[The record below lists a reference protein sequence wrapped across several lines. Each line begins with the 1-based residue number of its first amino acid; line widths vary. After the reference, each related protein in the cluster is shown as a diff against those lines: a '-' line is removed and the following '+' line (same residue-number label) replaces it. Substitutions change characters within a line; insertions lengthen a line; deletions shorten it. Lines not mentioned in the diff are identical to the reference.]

1 MKYLTQFL
9 KFYWQG
15 FRNGKT
21 FSVTGIREWV
31 DYTSKEKRGWC
42 VDTVIVEDKTQYKAK
57 NGEIGSNL
65 YEKVTFKVE
74 GTARP
79 SVNVGDSV
87 EPVGEPVCTVYGDYR
102 NQLSVRCSGVQVVPV
117 ATTKKE
123 N

>member
-15 FRNGKT
+15 FRSGKT

-31 DYTSKEKRGWC
+31 DYNTKEKLGWC
-42 VDTVIVEDKTQYKAK
+42 VDTVIVEDKTQYKTK
-57 NGEIGSNL
+57 GGEIGSNL
-65 YEKVTFKVE
+65 YEKVTFKV
-74 GTARP
+74 TTAARP

-87 EPVGEPVCTVYGDYR
+87 EPVGEPTCTVYGDFR
-102 NQLSVRCSGVQVVPV
+102 NQLSVRCSGVQVVP
-117 ATTKKE
+117 ATTTKKE